1 MSNQPA
7 KGPLGQYLACLE
19 AGELQDDP
27 SQRRVAEILD
37 GLYRT
42 LGSNRKKGLFS
53 FLNGNEQNTA
63 EGIYIWGPVGRGK
76 SMLMDMF
83 FEAVPLEKK
92 RRVHFHQ
99 FMQEVHARIHE
110 WRQQSSAGKAKDGN
124 DPIRLLAKKVA
135 GEAQLLCFDEFQVS
149 DVADAMILGRLYEN
163 LLMEGVVIVSTS
175 NRPPQDLYKDG
186 LNRGLFLPFIDM
198 IHQKIEVVE
207 LTGPVDYRYQRIKGL
222 PVYYSPV
229 NEETTQKLKQA
240 FWALTDRDVGDP
252 ATVPSEELEL
262 KGRTLYVPKAARG
275 VAVFSFKRLCAGP
288 LSAADYLAIAW
299 RYHTVIVVAV
309 PRMNKEMRNEAKRF
323 VTMIDVFYENN
334 VKFICSAEGQPEE
347 LYPGGDGSFE
357 FSRTVSRL
365 HEMQSRDYL
374 ATATRFRKQAKIFL
388 ENYLR
393 KASISGRS

>member
-374 ATATRFRKQAKIFL
+374 AHGHAV
-388 ENYLR
+388 
-393 KASISGRS
+393 